1 MELRRAQEMGGGTL
15 LVSLPKDWVMKNKLS
30 KGSLLA
36 LEVTPGGSLLIF
48 PAVEVEKKPKEILL
62 TYPAQYMRKLI
73 NQITGSYLLGFDI
86 IRVVSR
92 ERIPYEDAQ
101 AIKRAIRQLVG
112 LEIVEEDSRSI
123 TAQFLLEPTNLDP
136 EKTFRRMH
144 LITMGM
150 LPDAVQALM
159 QGDVL
164 LKKAVSE
171 RDDEVD
177 RLYFLLVRLVRS
189 ASMDSKLAA
198 KLKLTTI
205 DCLDYRLSAYL
216 LEAIGDSAED
226 IAKSSPHPFEDVLGV
241 VEREAVNRIVEALG
255 VMQESAV
262 KAFLSKDPEE
272 GRQVVQLYEEVMSE
286 VAKLEKSI
294 GSNENATV
302 LSRVASSFSRIARC
316 DVDIADLAYPMYPLV
331 K

>member
-15 LVSLPKDWVMKNKLS
+15 LVSLPKEWVLKNKLR

-36 LEVTPGGSLLIF
+36 LEVTPGGSLMVF
-48 PAVEVEKKPKEILL
+48 PATEVEKKPKEILL
-62 TYPAQYMRKLI
+62 TYPAQYMRRLI

-86 IRVVSR
+86 IRIVSR

-101 AIKRAIRQLVG
+101 AMKRAIRQLVG
-112 LEIVEEDSRSI
+112 LEIVEEDARSI

-136 EKTFRRMH
+136 EKAFRRMH

-150 LPDAVQALM
+150 LRDAVQALM

-164 LKKAVSE
+164 LKKSVSE

-189 ASMDSKLAA
+189 ASMDNKLAA
-198 KLKLTTI
+198 KLKLTTL

-226 IAKSSPHPFEDVLGV
+226 IAKASTHPLEEVLGEAEKEAARNT
-241 VEREAVNRIVEALG
+241 VEKLAA
-255 VMQESAV
+255 MQESAV
-262 KAFLSKDPEE
+262 RAFLSKDPEE
-272 GRQVVQLYEEVMSE
+272 GRLVVQLYEEVVGE
-286 VAKLEKSI
+286 IAKLERSI
-294 GSNENATV
+294 GVNENTMM
-302 LSRVASSFSRIARC
+302 LSKVASSFSKIARC
-316 DVDIADLAYPMYPLV
+316 DVDIADLAYPMYPLI